1 MTVRPGWLTSQ
12 HQRLVFV
19 DTETSGLDP
28 DQHEIWEV
36 AMFDKGGDGWYVAQ
50 RSIEPWKAQPEAL
63 IANHYYTRRDHTETP
78 SGFKIDFPSDEV
90 LAAKLSRWLAGAVM
104 VGINPAFDASFL
116 RRFLLNNGEAPAWQY
131 HVICAKTMAAAKLMA
146 MRHTDGHGNAIVQG
160 HHSWSADLE
169 PPWSTSWLAEQL
181 GIEMRDRH
189 SAMGDVY
196 LAVKFFEYA
205 TGFDFG
211 VDWG

>member
-36 AMFDKGGDGWYVAQ
+36 AMFDKGGAGWYVAQ
-50 RSIEPWKAQPEAL
+50 RSIDAWRAEPEAL
-63 IANHYYTRRDHTETP
+63 IANRYYERRESTETP
-78 SGFKIDFPSDEV
+78 SGFKIDFPSDKV
-90 LAAKLSRWLAGAVM
+90 LASVLARWLAGAVM
-104 VGINPAFDASFL
+104 VGINPTFDAAFL
-116 RRFLLNNGEAPAWQY
+116 RRFLLDNGEAPVWQY
-131 HVICAKTMAAAKLMA
+131 HVICAKTMAVTKLMA
-146 MRHTDGHGNAIVQG
+146 RHHQDAHHHAITQGINA
-160 HHSWSADLE
+160 WKPDLD

-189 SAMGDVY
+189 TSMGDVY

-211 VDWG
+211 VDWE